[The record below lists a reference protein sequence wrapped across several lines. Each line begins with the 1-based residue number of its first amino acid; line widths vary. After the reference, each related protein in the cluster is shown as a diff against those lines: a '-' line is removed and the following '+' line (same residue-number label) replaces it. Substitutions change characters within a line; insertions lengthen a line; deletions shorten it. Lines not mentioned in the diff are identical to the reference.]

1 MVLEKSI
8 TFRSL
13 IITTKHF
20 AVQYEYSLPHCF
32 YNTVSNDFP
41 INSLEEDISDDSIQ
55 ESRFEIFQMA

>member
-20 AVQYEYSLPHCF
+20 AVQYEYYLPHCF
-32 YNTVSNDFP
+32 YNTVSNGFP
-41 INSLEEDISDDSIQ
+41 TSLLEEDISNDLIQ
-55 ESRFEIFQMA
+55 ESRFKIFQMA